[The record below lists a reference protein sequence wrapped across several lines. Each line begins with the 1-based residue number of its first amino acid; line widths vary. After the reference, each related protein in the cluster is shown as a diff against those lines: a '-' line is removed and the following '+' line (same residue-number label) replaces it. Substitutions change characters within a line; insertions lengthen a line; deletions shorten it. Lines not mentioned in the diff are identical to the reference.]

1 MGQDDS
7 LREEGPGT
15 GLAADSGDSVIGSL
29 VLTKSC
35 GSGVLKGFLVLLL
48 TDMYGEPTRH
58 QAVFYEQNRQI
69 L

>member
-1 MGQDDS
+1 MEKGLGEGKAEETKMGQEDS

-15 GLAADSGDSVIGSL
+15 GLAADSGDSVMGSL

-48 TDMYGEPTRH
+48 TDMY
-58 QAVFYEQNRQI
+58 
-69 L
+69 